1 VSDVVY
7 RSEVRIKRIKGP
19 VCNSVSPGRAGAVH
33 FRPARRRCP
42 SITTFA
48 EPALQ
53 RSIALSPLR
62 QGDWRFP
69 DEPLRP

>member
-1 VSDVVY
+1 MSDVVY
-7 RSEVRIKRIKGP
+7 RSEVRIKCIKGP
-19 VCNSVSPGRAGAVH
+19 VRNSVSPGRAGAVH

-53 RSIALSPLR
+53 TLDCIVAAAPGRLAVS
-62 QGDWRFP
+62 G
-69 DEPLRP
+69 